1 MDLGGIIADLRSA
14 VLKIE
19 RTIVALERQ
28 SAERTLKKDVAR
40 VTAVKKCRKAMKA
53 IA

>member
-1 MDLGGIIADLRSA
+1 MDLSGIIADLRSA

-19 RTIVALERQ
+19 RQIVVLERQ
-28 SAERTLKKDVAR
+28 STKRPLKKDVAR
-40 VTAVKKCRKAMKA
+40 AVVKKCRKAMKA